1 MFSFEKNRTDSQ
13 FRNKLVY
20 FRKGKL
26 IEVYSGMIV
35 KLCSRNAANFLSAE
49 EAGAVCRYA

>member
-1 MFSFEKNRTDSQ
+1 MSNKLLADGETMFSFEKNRTDSQ

-35 KLCSRNAANFLSAE
+35 KL
-49 EAGAVCRYA
+49 